1 MSFKF
6 FPHTEKET
14 KEMLNKVGIEN
25 IQDLFADIPE
35 VLRFKGN
42 TIFLKQ
48 KARLK

>member
-35 VLRFKGN
+35 VLRFKGEYN
-42 TIFLKQ
+42 IPEAKSYI
-48 KARLK
+48 

>member
-25 IQDLFADIPE
+25 IQDLFANIPE
-35 VLRFKGN
+35 VLRFKGEYN
-42 TIFLKQ
+42 IPEA